1 MNRGFKGCGSRR
13 DRRVADANPTNRCF
27 GQDVPY
33 EVMLMRR
40 FGAILFLALIL
51 PGCGLFSKDG
61 LFHNRA
67 DDYLDAREHPV
78 IRVPEGLDSQALG
91 QLYAIPDV
99 AEPLIPDARSDILR
113 PQPLGT
119 SLLEEE
125 IKVQSLGDRR
135 WVWINRAPAEVW
147 PRVRNILNTN
157 DVGVAR
163 AEAAEGLIETVWV
176 EFDDDPGNLHR
187 YRLNIEQGMQ
197 TDTTEV
203 SINHAVMPKDGEI
216 PPWPESSVADERERT
231 MADFLASG
239 LAGDVNAGSV
249 SLLAQSIGTG
259 AKVEMVVA
267 TDIDPYLLIKLGYDR
282 SWASVAHSVSREEFL
297 LVDQDRTRGLFY
309 VNLKE
314 DVERD
319 KPGFFS
325 RMLGGGKGD
334 PGAPLAANYRIELEK
349 TDQGVQVRVNGEK
362 DALER
367 ARMLDLLKRIRAN
380 LA

>member
-1 MNRGFKGCGSRR
+1 
-13 DRRVADANPTNRCF
+13 
-27 GQDVPY
+27 
-33 EVMLMRR
+33 MRR
-40 FGAILFLALIL
+40 FGILVCCALTL
-51 PGCGLFSKDG
+51 PGCGMFAKDG
-61 LFHNRA
+61 IFHNRGE
-67 DDYLDAREHPV
+67 DYLDAREHPV
-78 IRVPEGLDSQALG
+78 IQVPEGLDNQALG
-91 QLYAIPDV
+91 QLYAVPEV
-99 AEPLIPDARSDILR
+99 AEPLVPEVRTGILR

-157 DVGVAR
+157 DVAVAR
-163 AEAAEGLIETVWV
+163 ADAAEGLIETVWV
-176 EFDDDPGNLHR
+176 EFDEDPGNLHR

-197 TDTTEV
+197 VDTTEV
-203 SINHAVMPKDGEI
+203 SISHAVMPKDGEV
-216 PPWPESSVADERERT
+216 PPWPESSLADERERT

-239 LAGDVNAGSV
+239 LAGDASAGSV
-249 SLLAQSIGTG
+249 SLLAQAIGTG
-259 AKVEMVVA
+259 AKVEMVAVA
-267 TDIDPYLLIKLGYDR
+267 DADPYLLIKLGYDR
-282 SWASVAHSVSREEFL
+282 SWASVAHSVSRDEFL

-334 PGAPLAANYRIELEK
+334 SGTPVAANYRIELGK
-349 TDQGVQVRVNGEK
+349 TAQGTQVRIKGEK
-362 DALER
+362 DSLER
-367 ARMLDLLKRIRAN
+367 GQKLELLKRIRAN